1 MNVLGIIPARG
12 GSKGVP
18 QKNIKLLNS
27 KPLIFYTIQAA
38 KASNLSD
45 LIISTDCPKI
55 AEIAKSF
62 SVKVPF
68 LRPNE
73 LSTDHA
79 KSIDVAI
86 HALKK
91 MEEFGSKKYDAVM
104 LLQPTTP
111 YRSANHINKA
121 LDIIKNQPDL
131 DSVISVVDVEGHHPA
146 RMKYIQNNILIDPP
160 FCEEFENQNRQE
172 LEKMYIRNGAIYLTR
187 KDVLLNKSFKG
198 KKSHALLMSAESSI
212 NIDSKLDFKFA
223 EFLLKENLINKI

>member
-45 LIISTDCPKI
+45 LIVSTDCPKI

-86 HALKK
+86 HALNK
-91 MEEFGSKKYDAVM
+91 MEEFESKKYDAVM

-121 LDIIKNQPDL
+121 LDIIKNKPDL
-131 DSVISVVDVEGHHPA
+131 NSVISVVSCFA
-146 RMKYIQNNILIDPP
+146 N
-160 FCEEFENQNRQE
+160 
-172 LEKMYIRNGAIYLTR
+172 EKLC
-187 KDVLLNKSFKG
+187 VSL
-198 KKSHALLMSAESSI
+198 SA
-212 NIDSKLDFKFA
+212 
-223 EFLLKENLINKI
+223 NLIGGIHETCIRYFFGFNCSGSI

>member
-68 LRPNE
+68 LRPKE
-73 LSTDHA
+73 ISTDHA

-91 MEEFGSKKYDAVM
+91 MEELELKKYDAVM

-131 DSVISVVDVEGHHPA
+131 SSVISVVDVEGYHPA
-146 RMKYIQNNILIDPP
+146 RMKYIQNNLLIDPP
-160 FCEEFENQNRQE
+160 FCEAYENQNRQE
-172 LEKMYIRNGAIYLTR
+172 LEKMFIRNGAIYLTR

-198 KKSHALLMSAESSI
+198 KKSYALLMTAESSI

-223 EFLLKENLINKI
+223 EFLLKENLIN

>member
-45 LIISTDCPKI
+45 LIVSTDCPKI

-86 HALKK
+86 HALNK
-91 MEEFGSKKYDAVM
+91 MEEFESKKYDAVM

-121 LDIIKNQPDL
+121 LDIIKNKPDL
-131 DSVISVVDVEGHHPA
+131 NSVISVVDVEGHHPA

-198 KKSHALLMSAESSI
+198 KKSYALLMTAESSI

-223 EFLLKENLINKI
+223 EFLLKENLIN